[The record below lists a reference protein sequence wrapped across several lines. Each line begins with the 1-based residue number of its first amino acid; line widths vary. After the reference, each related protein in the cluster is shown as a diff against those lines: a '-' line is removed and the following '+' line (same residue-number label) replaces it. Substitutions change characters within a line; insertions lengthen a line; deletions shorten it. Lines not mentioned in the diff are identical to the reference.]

1 MAAQTGRPSP
11 PPKRRRT
18 AADALA
24 GLAASAVL
32 LVLLAGVP
40 VALISLFGL
49 PVPHSMPSASVFT
62 HPLAT
67 SAVLGA
73 CAVVVWLAWLQFV
86 WCVIAEVSAAVRN
99 TGMPRRVPL
108 AGGIQPLVHRLVA
121 AALLLSAATALA
133 PALAPAVASAAV
145 RPAQPGAAASAPAV
159 PGQAFSPATAAAPSA
174 NGTANG
180 AAHPP
185 GGVSAAT
192 LGREYQPG
200 TDGPGQNGA
209 GQNGAGQNGAGQN
222 GAGQNGAGQN
232 GAGPGRVTLDAGQD
246 AWAGRTEKIY
256 VVQPPAGR
264 FHESLWEIAENHLGD
279 GRRYREIFE
288 LNAGRPQPDGSKL
301 TIASLIRPGWILRMP
316 HDAYGPGIEVVKVR
330 PHQHP
335 GPQHQRPPAQHNG
348 APAPGASAPA
358 KPRPATPPAAKPAP
372 AEPAPAK
379 APPPTSAPKAA
390 APTPAPSGSPRHA
403 ASGRGASAP
412 AAPHSASPR
421 YPIELAAAG
430 LLAVGVVAELERR
443 RRKQARR
450 RPHGRKVV
458 APKPDAAWAELAL
471 RLGEDEASAQMLDA
485 GLRYLGHVL
494 DRAGVA
500 PPNVFAVHVGDENL
514 DLWVSPAS
522 HDAPAPWYPVGDGQV
537 WRLALEDAPRLD
549 LGQANAAAPYPGL
562 VSIGTDATG
571 QVLVDVEA
579 ARGIIAVTGPGEL
592 VADTLAAMATELA
605 TSFWSDEVHLT
616 IVGAG
621 ADLAALAPDRIHLA
635 ATLAEALPA
644 LEAHADDVADALAAS
659 GAESAFAGRA
669 HGDYPEAWVPHY
681 LISLVPPSGA
691 ERERLLALAHTGYTA
706 AAYVVPGDMPGAAW
720 TWELTE
726 DGRLAAPQLG
736 LDVAAQLIPLEQQEA
751 MVELFE
757 SADDLDGAPMGPPSA
772 DAAPAAH
779 LVPGTEAPVEVTLL
793 GPVSVRTS
801 GEIEPSRVPLATE
814 IVVYLATHP
823 GGVHPNVLTAA
834 IWPRGVT
841 EEVRDAAL
849 ARVEAWLGS
858 DGIGRPHLAADA
870 SGRLRLGSGVRV
882 DWHVFCTL
890 IAQAA
895 SGQAEARL
903 AHALSLVTGPF
914 LAGTERGRYAW
925 IVTDGLEYEIAAR
938 VGEAAHR
945 LCELR
950 LAREDPEG
958 AMEAARVG
966 MRLVPYDEILWRDL
980 LTAGHATGDEHQV
993 RAAATEVWAR
1003 ASVDGPPPGMAPETE
1018 ALMDELM
1025 PTWRWTVA

>member
-18 AADALA
+18 AADALT

-32 LVLLAGVP
+32 LVLLVGVP
-40 VALISLFGL
+40 VALISVFGL

-67 SAVLGA
+67 SAVLRA

-145 RPAQPGAAASAPAV
+145 RPAQPGAVASAPAI
-159 PGQAFSPATAAAPSA
+159 PGQAFSPATAAASAA
-174 NGTANG
+174 NGTNG

-209 GQNGAGQNGAGQN
+209 G
-222 GAGQNGAGQN
+222 
-232 GAGPGRVTLDAGQD
+232 PGRVTLDADQD

-288 LNAGRPQPDGSKL
+288 LNKDRPQPDGSKL
-301 TIASLIRPGWILRMP
+301 TIASLIRPGWTLRMP
-316 HDAYGPGIEVVKVR
+316 HDAYGPGIEVVRVR

-335 GPQHQRPPAQHNG
+335 GPQRQRPPAQHGGAPG
-348 APAPGASAPA
+348 APAPGAPAPA
-358 KPRPATPPAAKPAP
+358 KPRSATPPAAKPAP
-372 AEPAPAK
+372 AK
-379 APPPTSAPKAA
+379 APPATPAPKAA
-390 APTPAPSGSPRHA
+390 APTPAPSVSPRHA
-403 ASGRGASAP
+403 ASGRSTPAP
-412 AAPHSASPR
+412 AAPHSASPL

-430 LLAVGVVAELERR
+430 LLAVGVLVELERR

-450 RPHGRKVV
+450 RPHGRQVV

-485 GLRYLGHVL
+485 GLRYLGHVM
-494 DRAGVA
+494 DRAGAA
-500 PPNVFAVHVGDENL
+500 PPTVFAVHVGDENL
-514 DLWVSPAS
+514 DLWVSPPS

-549 LGQANAAAPYPGL
+549 LGKVNAPAPYPGL
-562 VSIGTDATG
+562 VSIGTDVTG
-571 QVLVDVEA
+571 RVLVDVEA
-579 ARGIIAVTGPGEL
+579 ARGVIAVTGPGEL

-605 TSFWSDEVHLT
+605 TSLWSDEVHLT
-616 IVGAG
+616 IVAAG
-621 ADLAALAPDRIHLA
+621 ADLAALAPDRVHLA
-635 ATLAEALPA
+635 ATLAEALPV

-691 ERERLLALAHTGYTA
+691 ERERLLALAHTGHTA
-706 AAYVVPGDMPGAAW
+706 AAYLVPGDMPGAMW
-720 TWELTE
+720 TWELTD
-726 DGRLAAPQLG
+726 DGRMAAPQLG

-757 SADDLDGAPMGPPSA
+757 LADDLDGAPIGAPPV

-925 IVTDGLEYEIAAR
+925 IVTDGLEYEVAAR

-958 AMEAARVG
+958 AMEAARDG

-993 RAAATEVWAR
+993 RAAASEVWAR